1 MLSVSPEPLLLGNML
16 SPFHSQVQGESYS
29 SFTYHPSANDCHWGV
44 YNQYGTN
51 EPDEYFSNA
60 SLSQNN
66 LAVGDETLKNM
77 ASFMDNGSCGGSG
90 ANAQV
95 RQNSQ
100 DVSLLQVLLW
110 QVFPGCFNLC

>member
-16 SPFHSQVQGESYS
+16 SPFHSQVQGELYS
-29 SFTYHPSANDCHWGV
+29 SLTYHPSTNDCHWGV

-51 EPDEYFSNA
+51 EPDEFSNA

-77 ASFMDNGSCGGSG
+77 ASFMDNGSFGGSN
-90 ANAQV
+90 ANGQV
-95 RQNSQ
+95 SENSKM
-100 DVSLLQVLLW
+100 L
-110 QVFPGCFNLC
+110 FII